1 MYLFKFRNCW
11 HICDECAGLLRSA
24 EWSVT
29 CNCPHPPPPPSLC
42 RYSYYHCSSQLRNQ
56 INYPVVT
63 HNHPHLLQ
71 LLLNKYV
78 LLCYWERWKKSDHA
92 IPWLCL
98 WYKLTTVLLTCVG
111 VPSPSPPCHHMSLA
125 ASSHRCGP
133 LHPPTPWPRRSWS
146 QGFVLTSL
154 NGKIILVSV
163 MFSGWLLSNM
173 LQRKPPAWDG
183 RR

>member
-1 MYLFKFRNCW
+1 MVDGESPISILKSVCRKKFVYPGTIMYLFKFRNCW

-29 CNCPHPPPPPSLC
+29 CNCPNPPPPPSLC
-42 RYSYYHCSSQLRNQ
+42 RYSYYHCSSQLRYQ

-125 ASSHRCGP
+125 ASTHRCGP
-133 LHPPTPWPRRSWS
+133 APSTRPPRVRAAPGPR
-146 QGFVLTSL
+146 VLCWHHL
-154 NGKIILVSV
+154 MEK
-163 MFSGWLLSNM
+163 
-173 LQRKPPAWDG
+173 
-183 RR
+183 